1 MKRWFKNVDEYKC
14 LTKTTLIE
22 KYFQSIIHKSVK
34 NNSCNIHNILYEHSM
49 KNYRKVTSV
58 RQGILIVIFQRRGI
72 WPVKYLFVLGNIL
85 KAIEHFPNVS
95 HKVYH
100 CFNSLGEML
109 SNEWHFDFKTN
120 LNPRIHPFTY
130 NEICERLDN
139 KVNGLKPH
147 YCRHNRITNGYNY
160 DNRV

>member
-1 MKRWFKNVDEYKC
+1 MFHTGC
-14 LTKTTLIE
+14 
-22 KYFQSIIHKSVK
+22 IIV
-34 NNSCNIHNILYEHSM
+34 
-49 KNYRKVTSV
+49 
-58 RQGILIVIFQRRGI
+58 LIV
-72 WPVKYLFVLGNIL
+72 LG
-85 KAIEHFPNVS
+85 K
-95 HKVYH
+95 
-100 CFNSLGEML
+100 ML

-130 NEICERLDN
+130 NEIFARLDY